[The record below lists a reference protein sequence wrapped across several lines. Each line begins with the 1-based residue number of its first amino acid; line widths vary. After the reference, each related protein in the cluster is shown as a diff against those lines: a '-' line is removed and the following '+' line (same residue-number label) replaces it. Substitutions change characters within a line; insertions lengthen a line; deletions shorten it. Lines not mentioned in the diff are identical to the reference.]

1 MNEEER
7 ADWLARA
14 IDDLLNQDRQRPTEP
29 PPPELDR
36 EELNALLR
44 IASARAEAAQSVMH
58 KGIQY
63 EGEVWQRVLQRLDR
77 RRTPRTVRPFDAT
90 EAVTEANEDAA
101 SHDLQEMEVDELR
114 QIARLRRQLAEQ
126 AVSIAEAHRAE
137 VWKRVQSRLGVDTK
151 KNWWSQFFRR
161 ADDRERLA
169 AALDRAATSE
179 DNRDGGDEGIDN
191 RAGVSSRTYWSRFTR
206 AAENDQ
212 DRLRNGGA
220 ISTRERGQRATL
232 GSGGLWPRLA
242 VAGAL
247 GALVLVALGPI
258 PATGFADHPVAGF
271 LWSVA
276 EHIGFRE
283 IDQPPSVTPVDSAT
297 LATDMT
303 AAEAAQRLG
312 VPAVMPADSPAGF
325 ALTSSRFFETPL
337 TAEASGTF
345 ALTYTAADGSAL
357 VIYQERASGADF
369 AVEGGSA
376 TDVALGDGTAATY
389 VEGMWQPT
397 ADGGLAWSAGGAQ
410 TLVFE
415 RNGVRATIQ
424 YTGPEADAPSLF
436 ALADS
441 MATGE

>member
-29 PPPELDR
+29 PPPALDR

-44 IASARAEAAQSVMH
+44 IASARAESAQSLMH

-77 RRTPRTVRPFDAT
+77 RRTSRAVRPFDAA
-90 EAVTEANEDAA
+90 EAVTEADKAAA
-101 SHDLQEMEVDELR
+101 SRDLQEMEVDELR

-137 VWKRVQSRLGVDTK
+137 VWKRVQSRLDVNAK
-151 KNWWSQFFRR
+151 KKWWSQFFRR

-169 AALDRAATSE
+169 APLDRAAASE
-179 DNRDGGDEGIDN
+179 DSRDCGDEEIDN
-191 RAGVSSRTYWSRFTR
+191 LAGVSSRTYWSRFTR
-206 AAENDQ
+206 AADDERSRRREDWSASTAAREQ
-212 DRLRNGGA
+212 HATPRGA
-220 ISTRERGQRATL
+220 W
-232 GSGGLWPRLA
+232 LWPKLA

-247 GALVLVALGPI
+247 GALVVAALGPL
-258 PATGFADHPVAGF
+258 PATGFAGHPLARAAR
-271 LWSVA
+271 SVG
-276 EHIGFRE
+276 ELVGVRETQTPPKIGG
-283 IDQPPSVTPVDSAT
+283 TP
-297 LATDMT
+297 LITDGIETT
-303 AAEAAQRLG
+303 AAEAAERLG
-312 VPAVMPADSPAGF
+312 VPVVMPADSPAGF

-337 TAEASGTF
+337 TADAGGTF
-345 ALTYTAADGSAL
+345 ALTYAAADGSAL
-357 VIYQERASGADF
+357 VIYQERASGAGF

-376 TDVALGDGTAATY
+376 TDVALEDGTAATY
-389 VEGMWQPT
+389 VEGMWQPA
-397 ADGGLAWSAGGAQ
+397 ADGALTWSEGSAQ

-415 RNGVRATIQ
+415 RDGVRTTIQ

-436 ALADS
+436 AIADS